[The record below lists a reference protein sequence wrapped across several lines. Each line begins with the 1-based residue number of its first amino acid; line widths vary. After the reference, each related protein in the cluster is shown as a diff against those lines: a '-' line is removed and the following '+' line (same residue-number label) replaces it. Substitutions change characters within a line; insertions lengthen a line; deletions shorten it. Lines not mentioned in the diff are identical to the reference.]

1 MNNRSLFYADGLR
14 WIGSLFHGAADKLER
29 NAALAV
35 PLDPR
40 AYREIE
46 NYVNDVRMRAHL
58 NG

>member
-14 WIGSLFHGAADKLER
+14 WIGSIFNGAADRLESS
-29 NAALAV
+29 AARDV

-40 AYREIE
+40 EYRAIE
-46 NYVNDVRMRAHL
+46 DYVNDVRVRAHL